1 MSIKKYIIGLAATF
15 AVGLGA
21 GTYIGT
27 TFNKDIKYG
36 LAKAERAI
44 AAGSEALHES
54 YPAPVQNVNETMA
67 QVMTGKNIDEIQ
79 DEKKERITK
88 LDKIIDEHEKE

>member
-1 MSIKKYIIGLAATF
+1 MSVKKYIIGLAATF
-15 AVGLGA
+15 AIGLGA

-36 LAKAERAI
+36 FAKAERVI

-54 YPAPVQNVNETMA
+54 YPESVQNVNETMA

-79 DEKKERITK
+79 DEKKERIFGGFC
-88 LDKIIDEHEKE
+88 